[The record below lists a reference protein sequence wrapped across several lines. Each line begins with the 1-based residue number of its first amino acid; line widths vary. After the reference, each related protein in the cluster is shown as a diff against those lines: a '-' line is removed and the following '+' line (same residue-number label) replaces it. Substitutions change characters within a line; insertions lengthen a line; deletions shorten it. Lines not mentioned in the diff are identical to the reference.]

1 MMSFLSE
8 NVIPGNHGKVF
19 GTDAK
24 KSVDLNKIRVAVL
37 EIDGIKDFLFNLEK
51 FPSEFTVHTS
61 KVVEIVAIQKIVKK
75 MGFHAIPKGM
85 FEL

>member
-1 MMSFLSE
+1 MSFLSE
-8 NVIPGNHGKVF
+8 NIIPGNHGKVF

-24 KSVDLNKIRVAVL
+24 RSVDLNKMRLAVL
-37 EIDGIKDFLFNLEK
+37 EIDGIKDFLFDLEK

-61 KVVEIVAIQKIVKK
+61 KVVKIETIQNVVKK
-75 MGFHAIPKGM
+75 LGFHAIPKVL